1 MYLGLWWLSGRF
13 DRQGEITSDP
23 LFYVPRRAIC
33 PGMSVAST
41 SLPVFRRRYMG
52 LDLVA
57 PLDMLYF
64 YLEVEQSLTNR
75 GRNACVRL

>member
-23 LFYVPRRAIC
+23 LFYVLRRAIC

-41 SLPVFRRRYMG
+41 SLPVFRRRF
-52 LDLVA
+52 LDLDLIT
-57 PLDMLYF
+57 PLATRQLDLNGGAI
-64 YLEVEQSLTNR
+64 LDE
-75 GRNACVRL
+75 